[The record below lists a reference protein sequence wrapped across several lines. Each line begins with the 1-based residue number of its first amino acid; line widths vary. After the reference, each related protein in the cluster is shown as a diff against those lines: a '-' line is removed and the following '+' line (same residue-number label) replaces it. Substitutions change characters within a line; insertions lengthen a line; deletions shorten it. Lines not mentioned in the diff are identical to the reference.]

1 MPSLPWQARDGRIC
15 ALLTLDNNESSPLYV
30 AALRRNSANSVLSEQ
45 LTVVA
50 GTDTVAPHRGNYP
63 MAPTGESRAFCA
75 A

>member
-1 MPSLPWQARDGRIC
+1 MPSLPRQAGDGRVCRSI
-15 ALLTLDNNESSPLYV
+15 TLGKNESITLYI